1 MITIGVNAIE
11 NYLINIEIIY
21 WFFKQILNTKTLLLL
36 FETIFQL
43 LPPLHQHSTSLLGE
57 HGPNRTGDL
66 KPLYHRRAAAAAAAA
81 AALVVSYLAVRPG
94 E

>member
-1 MITIGVNAIE
+1 MITIGINAIE
-11 NYLINIEIIY
+11 NYLIDNLEIIY

-36 FETIFQL
+36 LETISQL

-66 KPLYHRRAAAAAAAA
+66 KPLYHRRAAAAAA
-81 AALVVSYLAVRPG
+81 LVVSYLAVRPG

>member
-1 MITIGVNAIE
+1 LRFPIGFSNK
-11 NYLINIEIIY
+11 YY
-21 WFFKQILNTKTLLLL
+21 TQKTLLLL

-66 KPLYHRRAAAAAAAA
+66 KPLYHHRAATA
-81 AALVVSYLAVRPG
+81 AALVASYLAVRPG

>member
-1 MITIGVNAIE
+1 MITIGINAIE
-11 NYLINIEIIY
+11 NYLIFY
-21 WFFKQILNTKTLLLL
+21 WFFKQMLYTKTLLLL

-43 LPPLHQHSTSLLGE
+43 LPPLYQHSTSLLGE

-66 KPLYHRRAAAAAAAA
+66 KPLYHRRAANA
-81 AALVVSYLAVRPG
+81 AALVASYLAVRPG

>member
-1 MITIGVNAIE
+1 MITIGINAIE
-11 NYLINIEIIY
+11 NYLINIEIIF

-36 FETIFQL
+36 LETISQL

-66 KPLYHRRAAAAAAAA
+66 KPLYHRRAAAAAA
-81 AALVVSYLAVRPG
+81 LVVSYLAVRPG

>member
-1 MITIGVNAIE
+1 LRFPIGFSNK
-11 NYLINIEIIY
+11 YY
-21 WFFKQILNTKTLLLL
+21 TQKTLLLL

-66 KPLYHRRAAAAAAAA
+66 KPLYHRRAANA
-81 AALVVSYLAVRPG
+81 AALVASYLAVRPG

>member
-1 MITIGVNAIE
+1 MITIGVNATE

-43 LPPLHQHSTSLLGE
+43 LPPLYQHSTSLLGE

-66 KPLYHRRAAAAAAAA
+66 KPLYHRRATA

-94 E
+94 K